1 MRAFNEDGRTFI
13 WTAVQDLLRE
23 SRQDRAKE
31 RATAVS
37 EGNGPVKKL
46 EAAKPQLPMTFAHF
60 VMNLPASAVSF
71 LPHFRGVYGGLEEL
85 FAPHT
90 ATRLPMIHVYCFMPD
105 VEDVGQMKW
114 QMCRQVSEQMQ
125 CEITPQTA
133 ETTIWDVRDV
143 SRRKSMY
150 CVSFR
155 LPAEVAFASAG

>member
-1 MRAFNEDGRTFI
+1 M
-13 WTAVQDLLRE
+13 
-23 SRQDRAKE
+23 
-31 RATAVS
+31 S
-37 EGNGPVKKL
+37 EGHGPVKKL
-46 EAAKPQLPMTFAHF
+46 GAAKAAQLPMTFAHF

-71 LPHFRGVYGGLEEL
+71 LPHFRGVYGGLEAL

-90 ATRLPMIHVYCFMPD
+90 ATRLPMVHVYCFMPD
-105 VEDVGQMKW
+105 AEDGAQMKG
-114 QMCRQVSEQMQ
+114 QMCRRVSEQLQ
-125 CEITPQTA
+125 CEITPRTA